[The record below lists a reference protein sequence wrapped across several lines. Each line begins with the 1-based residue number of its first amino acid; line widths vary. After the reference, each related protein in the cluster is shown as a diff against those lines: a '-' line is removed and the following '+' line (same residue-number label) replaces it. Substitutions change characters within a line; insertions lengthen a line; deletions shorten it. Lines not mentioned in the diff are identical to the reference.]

1 MANVKGN
8 ILNRTSYDVHQ
19 EVNAKV
25 IGVLKANNKI
35 REHLLRRNI
44 GSYGM
49 IDTIDGIGYISPLYS
64 NEYRKPFSL
73 GEDGLLGYTHLT
85 NNEFQNQI
93 QKKYDFKD
101 IISSYRTDTLSK
113 YNYLRW
119 GGKFDDYTEYM
130 SNTLGLSNTV
140 INLLADLFEVDKMR
154 KALDSDYDRNK
165 SLTTRS
171 ILNDFLQYDN
181 IKHALEKD
189 RIGTVTPKPLLALAG
204 AVTTNI
210 SNFSGT
216 DTPLGLISNQIYALT
231 LQKGAQFNTLRKIQ
245 HITPNVYDD
254 LGNTLLNLP
263 YLGSLA
269 KIDPET
275 GRLAYDYSN
284 MSFVQNYESLTI
296 DEFEDMDMLDA
307 TKDLPSSKN
316 ARYKNLIRNINKYLP
331 FNGYRYETPQDFT
344 SLAGSVVNVV
354 KERSYDIWNEGD
366 KGRWINDVTHI
377 DNDTSYHGINEGKFT
392 DKSLLS
398 KTQTLFSLHNE
409 KGIDTIIGRFHTSGG
424 RDLTHNETNLL
435 QTAVS
440 KFGLSHGRNL
450 LNKPVYTENANYAEK
465 TTNGYSNPYCRAW
478 TYHHQYAHVNDLIR
492 PFIDEDYKGNTSI
505 KPVDEIQRGWWR
517 YGRTRN
523 GATKLRDNSAL
534 NVNGFVNIT
543 PTSSESNA
551 VDIKKCMFSIE
562 NLAWKDVLFNEG
574 NALSSEQIGPNGG
587 RIMWFPP
594 YGLDFNETINV
605 NWNPNEFIGRGEKV
619 YTYTNTERA
628 GTLSFILL
636 VDHPSILDMWKKN
649 GASANADD
657 NEQQILRFFAGCDTL
672 ELNNIKIDNTPEE
685 PIKPEK
691 DNQPDQVP
699 IKVTEETEQII
710 FYVFFPNNYT
720 GINDEI
726 DDVINYLST
735 SYEVSNNGSSN
746 GTKLYKDYDWEYR
759 VDKEYLNEYMKPESN
774 FQDKSGYS
782 LNTSKSSVISSPDF
796 IDANYSFAEVSTGDS
811 LKNKVSE
818 IGDVIDSITIEG
830 FASSQGSKNYIL
842 SVNRARVI
850 KKWLQS
856 TLSQYVQ
863 NKSSIFEIKPEGE
876 IIEDDFDKNNVSGES
891 AKRARNVKVVINVK
905 KVKSIQHTK
914 ELTQDDTTN
923 VSTQLNRSVD
933 VNTATLTKA
942 QKRAIRRKERK
953 QEKEDKKEIAKLL
966 KKTPYKTI
974 SEDRKASAQ
983 QSIEDIGSRAPEIQ
997 HDGIS
1002 RLKFIKG
1009 EKLLSNETTESKR
1022 KEKGVRWENEA
1033 QYFQMLEAND
1043 SFLYSKVIDKIKYFT
1058 PAFHSITPE
1067 GFNARL
1073 GFLHQCTR
1081 QGATLGTSDERVKRT
1096 AGNMAFGRP
1105 PVCVLRIGDF
1115 YNTRIIINSVTITY
1129 ENPQWDMNTEGI
1141 GMQPMMA
1148 KVSLNFVF
1156 LGGSDLGA
1164 PIARLQNAVSFN
1176 YYANQSI
1183 YDDRAD
1189 NGIYNNKEARIGGT
1203 PWLPNYKRNE

>member
-25 IGVLKANNKI
+25 IGVLKVNNKI

-44 GSYGM
+44 GSYDM
-49 IDTIDGIGYISPLYS
+49 IDTVDGIGYISPLYS

-85 NNEFQNQI
+85 KNEFQNQI
-93 QKKYDFKD
+93 QQKYDFKD

-113 YNYLRW
+113 YHYLRW

-130 SNTLGLSNTV
+130 SNTLGLSTTV
-140 INLLADLFEVDKMR
+140 INLLADLFQVDKIGQ
-154 KALDSDYDRNK
+154 AFNSNYDRNK
-165 SLTTRS
+165 SLTIRS

-181 IKHALEKD
+181 IQHALEKD

-216 DTPLGLISNQIYALT
+216 DTSLGLISNQIYALT
-231 LQKGAQFNTLRKIQ
+231 LQRGAQFNTLRKTQ
-245 HITPNVYDD
+245 HITPNAYNE

-284 MSFVQNYESLTI
+284 ISFVQNYESLTI
-296 DEFEDMDMLDA
+296 DEFEDIDMLDA
-307 TKDLPSSKN
+307 TKDLSNSNN
-316 ARYKNLIRNINKYLP
+316 ARYRNLIRNINKYLP
-331 FNGYRYETPQDFT
+331 FDGYKYQAPKNISFVSGYVDKI
-344 SLAGSVVNVV
+344 V
-354 KERSYDIWNEGD
+354 KSRRYDIWNEGD
-366 KGRWINDVTHI
+366 KGNWTENVVFI
-377 DNDTSYHGINEGKFT
+377 DNMSGYKGI
-392 DKSLLS
+392 DKSKLPENSLLS
-398 KTQTLFSLHNE
+398 KTQELFSSHDE

-424 RDLTHNETNLL
+424 RDLTHNEANLL

-440 KFGLSHGRNL
+440 KYGLSHGRNL
-450 LNKPVYTENANYAEK
+450 LNKLAYNANYAEK
-465 TTNGYSNPYCRAW
+465 TNGYSNPYCRAW
-478 TYHHQYAHVNDLIR
+478 TYHHQYAHVNDLMR
-492 PFIDEDYKGNTSI
+492 PFISEDSNGNASI
-505 KPVDEIQRGWWR
+505 KPIDEIQRGWWR
-517 YGRTRN
+517 YGRTKN
-523 GATKLRDNSAL
+523 GATKLKDKSSL
-534 NVNGFVNIT
+534 NANGFVNIT
-543 PTSSESNA
+543 PTSSETNA

-562 NLAWKDVLFNEG
+562 NLAWKDVLYNEG
-574 NALSSEQIGPNGG
+574 NALSDEQIGPNGG

-605 NWNPNEFIGRGEKV
+605 NWNSNEFIGRGEKV

-649 GASANADD
+649 GASSNVDD
-657 NEQQILRFFAGCDTL
+657 NEQQILRFFAGCDELT
-672 ELNNIKIDNTPEE
+672 LNNKTVVDEDENIVEMEKNTTPIPYVE
-685 PIKPEK
+685 P
-691 DNQPDQVP
+691 N
-699 IKVTEETEQII
+699 ETEDIV

-726 DDVINYLST
+726 DDVINYLAT
-735 SYEVSNNGSSN
+735 SYEASNNGASN
-746 GTKLYKDYDWEYR
+746 GTKLYEKYDWEYR
-759 VDKEYLNEYMKPESN
+759 VDKEYLNENIKYDSN
-774 FQDKSGYS
+774 FQDKNGYS
-782 LNTSKSSVISSPDF
+782 LNKSVSSVSASTEFADASCSFADAVSGNVFNDIGRISS
-796 IDANYSFAEVSTGDS
+796 
-811 LKNKVSE
+811 
-818 IGDVIDSITIEG
+818 ITLEG
-830 FASSQGSKNYIL
+830 FASSHGSKEINSKLAI
-842 SVNRARVI
+842 NRARTI
-850 KKWLQS
+850 KKWLEIS
-856 TLSQYVQ
+856 LGQYIKQ
-863 NKSSIFEIKPEGE
+863 DLSIFNIKSGGE
-876 IIEDDFDKNNVSGES
+876 IIVDDIDKNNVSGES
-891 AKRARNVKVVINVK
+891 AKRARNVKVVIKVK
-905 KVKSIQHTK
+905 KEKKILPVE
-914 ELTQDDTTN
+914 ELTQGLETN
-923 VSTQLNRSVD
+923 VSVQLNRSID
-933 VNTATLTKA
+933 VTPVSLNKA
-942 QKRAIRRKERK
+942 QRRAVRKYEKERDK
-953 QEKEDKKEIAKLL
+953 QVAELL
-966 KKTPYKTI
+966 KKAADNTFTEERNAKIQRTI
-974 SEDRKASAQ
+974 TENSLKPPQIQVD
-983 QSIEDIGSRAPEIQ
+983 GLSRFKILE
-997 HDGIS
+997 G
-1002 RLKFIKG
+1002 K
-1009 EKLLSNETTESKR
+1009 KLLSKETIETKR
-1022 KEKGVRWENEA
+1022 EEKSVRWENEA

-1043 SFLYSKVIDKIKYFT
+1043 SFLYSKVVDKIKYFS

-1164 PIARLQNAVSFN
+1164 PISRLQNAVSFN
-1176 YYANQSI
+1176 YYANQSV

-1189 NGIYNNKEARIGGT
+1189 NGTYNNKEARIEGT
-1203 PWLPNYKRNE
+1203 PWLPNYKRTE